1 LEIPFCHDLR
11 LCFSPQHFVLRVTH
25 STHDSLTIATILEKM
40 IECRVHTQKGRFST
54 MGIASID
61 DTKLSIVLLILRIV
75 SSISSSSSSTSSSGF
90 ERMKRRVQQQP
101 TKQEELPSHEQDLL
115 VSSISSSHRKG
126 SSMPLKSRKNRKSP
140 RLSVWIF
147 FYLIGFAV
155 FIYVTWVG
163 YSNKEKKSVSTLGTT
178 STGMPRSYTP
188 VLVEQ
193 YDNGN
198 NITLQDWEWPLIHII
213 NTRFMQEQGNL
224 TALGRSRLALFKIF
238 CLPTM
243 KHQSSQQ
250 FIWIIKTDPSLDP
263 LVLQELVTD
272 LQDYPNFFLV
282 ASNVNYR
289 INEQYPGAWRG
300 GAEIQDLTRSPIY
313 TGNQTL
319 LLTAM
324 ALRDQLPVLETRLD
338 ADDGLHVHF
347 LEQVQNE
354 ALDKFGVDA
363 DDKNEDGSGMNGD
376 KDERGTTPKW
386 LYWCA
391 RRHMEWHWQDE
402 RGCGS
407 NETLCQ
413 LDQEYG
419 SLSGV
424 SHSQLC
430 ITPGITVGFP
440 VGVEEHEVPVHAHH
454 LLAERIRSAPPEEGC
469 GYDVTADCLIFVHT
483 FIFEAIR
490 SRTPTSAGM
499 LNAAGEVVDN
509 SAVQSPLLVF
519 AYWNMLHESFGIQ
532 REQVKWMQQYLSDH
546 LIDIARD
553 NLLGQCTTGH
563 SCKVRNYL
571 AC

>member
-1 LEIPFCHDLR
+1 
-11 LCFSPQHFVLRVTH
+11 
-25 STHDSLTIATILEKM
+25 
-40 IECRVHTQKGRFST
+40 
-54 MGIASID
+54 
-61 DTKLSIVLLILRIV
+61 LLV
-75 SSISSSSSSTSSSGF
+75 SSSSS
-90 ERMKRRVQQQP
+90 P
-101 TKQEELPSHEQDLL
+101 N
-115 VSSISSSHRKG
+115 RKG
-126 SSMPLKSRKNRKSP
+126 SSMQLKSRKNRKSP

-147 FYLIGFAV
+147 FYSIGIAV
-155 FIYVTWVG
+155 FIYITWMG
-163 YSNKEKKSVSTLGTT
+163 YSNKERKSVSTRVGTT

-188 VLVEQ
+188 VLAEQ
-193 YDNGN
+193 YDNGK
-198 NITLQDWEWPLIHII
+198 NITLQDWEWPLIHIV

-243 KHQSSQQ
+243 QHQSSQQ
-250 FIWIIKTDPSLDP
+250 FLWIIKTDPGLDP
-263 LVLQELVTD
+263 LILQELVTD

-289 INEQYPGAWRG
+289 INKQFPGAWRG
-300 GAEIQDLTRSPIY
+300 GAEIQDLTRSQIY

-338 ADDGLHVHF
+338 SDDGLHVQF

-354 ALDKFGVDA
+354 ALDKFGVDV
-363 DDKNEDGSGMNGD
+363 DDKNQDGSS
-376 KDERGTTPKW
+376 TIIPKW

-391 RRHMEWHWQDE
+391 RRHVEWHWQDE
-402 RGCGS
+402 RRCGS
-407 NETLCQ
+407 NNTLCQ

-440 VGVEEHEVPVHAHH
+440 VGVEEHEVPIHPHH
-454 LLAERIRSAPPEEGC
+454 LLAKLIQRAPPEEGC
-469 GYDVTADCLIFVHT
+469 GYNVTSDCLIFVHT

-499 LNAAGEVVDN
+499 SNVVGDTVDN
-509 SAVQSPLLVF
+509 SDAQSPWLIY
-519 AYWNMLHESFGIQ
+519 AYWNMLHESFGIK
-532 REQVKWMQQYLSDH
+532 REQAQWVQQYLSDH

-571 AC
+571 AYLLARLRVDQCNALIRVCLLGCECSNAMH

>member
-1 LEIPFCHDLR
+1 
-11 LCFSPQHFVLRVTH
+11 
-25 STHDSLTIATILEKM
+25 
-40 IECRVHTQKGRFST
+40 
-54 MGIASID
+54 
-61 DTKLSIVLLILRIV
+61 
-75 SSISSSSSSTSSSGF
+75 
-90 ERMKRRVQQQP
+90 MKRRVQQQS
-101 TKQEELPSHEQDLL
+101 TNQEELPSHEQDLL
-115 VSSISSSHRKG
+115 VASSSSSSHRKG
-126 SSMPLKSRKNRKSP
+126 SSIPLKNRTNRKSP

-147 FYLIGFAV
+147 FYIIGLVV
-155 FIYVTWVG
+155 FIYVTWMG
-163 YSNKEKKSVSTLGTT
+163 YSNKEKNSVSTLGTT

-188 VLVEQ
+188 VLAEQ

-198 NITLQDWEWPLIHII
+198 NITLQDWEWPLIHIV

-250 FIWIIKTDPSLDP
+250 FLWIIKTDPGLDR
-263 LVLQELVTD
+263 LLLQELVTD

-289 INEQYPGAWRG
+289 INEQFPGAWRG
-300 GAEIQDLTRSPIY
+300 GAEIQDLTRSQIY

-338 ADDGLHVHF
+338 ADDGLHVEF

-354 ALDKFGVDA
+354 ALDKFGVDV
-363 DDKNEDGSGMNGD
+363 DDKNENGNSSMHAGN
-376 KDERGTTPKW
+376 DESTMTPKW

-402 RGCGS
+402 RSCGS
-407 NETLCQ
+407 NETLCH
-413 LDQEYG
+413 DQA
-419 SLSGV
+419 LSGV

-440 VGVEEHEVPVHAHH
+440 VGVEEREVPIHPHH
-454 LLAERIRSAPPEEGC
+454 LLAKRIRSTPPEEGC
-469 GYDVTADCLIFVHT
+469 GYDVTADCLIFVRT
-483 FIFEAIR
+483 FVFEAIR

-499 LNAAGEVVDN
+499 LNVIGEVGDN
-509 SAVQSPLLVF
+509 STWQSPWLVY

-532 REQVKWMQQYLSDH
+532 REQVQWMQQYLSEH

-563 SCKVRNYL
+563 SCKVR
-571 AC
+571 A